1 MKKTVLLNIMLNVF
15 LTIIFV
21 LLNMWA
27 LNGGLE
33 ETFVFLAVIY
43 GFTVVLV
50 NALWVAKISV

>member
-27 LNGGLE
+27 LNGGLG